1 MIRTELRK
9 ILNII
14 VDKAENS
21 TSKSVIDLAVIAE
34 SGLPESEARKYIN
47 ELEGLQM
54 ITLGLR
60 ASGADIEGK
69 PYRLINLT
77 TKGLEALQDQNER

>member
-1 MIRTELRK
+1 MVREQARNV
-9 ILNII
+9 LNII
-14 VDKAENS
+14 ADKAENS
-21 TSKSVIDLAVIAE
+21 TSKSVMDLAIIQE
-34 SGLPESEARKYIN
+34 SRLPESEARKYIN

-54 ITLGLR
+54 VTIGLR

-77 TKGLEALQDQNER
+77 TKGLEALEDQDER